1 MHVSVRTLESQAVL
15 TVSVDPLET
24 IGAFK
29 KRAAATLPY
38 NGVCKFMLRGRYLSK
53 HTSFESL
60 ELLPHDFLVAF
71 PLAGKQITQP
81 AAAPVSSG
89 ARNATICTRGLTGS
103 SISQPASQQ
112 IDIHQPSTAAVTLP
126 PAPYTLLPGYVSRP
140 QAMHPLP
147 SELIRADVDPTQ
159 SALWADLAAELRS
172 APISAPLDH
181 HAEAVDQLKSAA
193 ASDLPA
199 SASGSHQAANWDQ
212 SAKRGIRAGQAAA
225 AAAGRVKAVSRD
237 DAPAAKPKPPRQTR
251 CSLISDNA
259 ASEAT
264 DSANDSNLAAAKE
277 EENSEAQQSPVPSCE
292 WDVWVSAS
300 PAHTAHLEGDQICS
314 SKCAWGE
321 EVQVEDVQTMADLC
335 PDVVILRDPQQIQ
348 SPNKSIR
355 QWRMSIQTEPA
366 VPSLVNP
373 IDAEDAMLVRQTSGE
388 YTLPVSQAH
397 PMEITTDGS
406 GTVFG
411 GQARR
416 DRLIVEIM
424 DPGRKTIGSTSLAE
438 MGVDEDAAIQEVGM
452 DARSLAARLPSRGP
466 VGSGGRKGQTDKGA
480 KNAQQRRLR
489 AFRQALVRAVE
500 PSHQAFLRE
509 LQHQQ
514 CLQQQPQ
521 QQSEQSLQQQQQQP
535 QRQQQQH
542 QRPDGVSI
550 SPQPAA
556 GASVAA
562 APMASAA
569 EQHPSV
575 SEWNVMERKAWHP
588 LFNLEDLSLE
598 TIKRNLDAA
607 RAAEAA
613 KELNETGIAA
623 DEARGEKPPPRPPQV
638 ARKHEPCLDTTHMCT
653 NQFLK
658 HIQQLGWYAD
668 QIVHMEDIPARQPQY
683 ALPSTPLSEPVQAA
697 IKARNITQMFTHQ
710 AQAIDTVLAGR
721 NVVVSTSTASGK
733 SLCYNIP
740 ILEALVQDRRACALY
755 MFPTKALA
763 QDQLRALRQM
773 CSAAFGNDAPHVEVY
788 DGDTSHAD
796 RGETRDRAQLLITN
810 PDMLHRSIL
819 PVHSQF
825 SRILAHLKYVVVDEG
840 HAYKGVFGCHTAFV
854 LRRLRR
860 LCERCYNSHPSF
872 VVTSATVANPR
883 EHVQELLG
891 VEQVEVISEDGSPH
905 GPKCFVLWNPPL
917 TVSQQALNK
926 GSKMKM
932 SRTEGRAR
940 LTKGGISKRA
950 KQEYVREEMRDANQ
964 ARGRGSQMGGPEGGL
979 ASVNDTEWLSEVRA
993 GRKKAAVLRDA
1004 EVLFKEVEGGKSVPL
1019 HPARSPP
1026 PTAAGSQAAMAA
1038 IAATARLPTQ
1048 AASLAPSN
1056 IKYLHSEQPQN
1067 RPVIRRQLPSL
1078 TAIPENIFRPGT
1090 TAGSNPHLSGLAQGA
1105 FGGSKRRQR
1114 EAVAAVDEAEG
1125 SFQLPLSS
1133 DGLQLIRVSG
1143 ANAPETAE
1151 NGDSQGTEKE
1161 VREQIQARLPGTDW
1175 KAIIGAA
1182 GTPMEQQRVSPI
1194 VELSMLLAE
1203 CIQHGLR
1210 TLAFCKTR
1218 KLCELVTA
1226 YTRETLKNTAPHL
1239 AKSISV
1245 YRAGYSPQER
1255 REIEAA
1261 LHDGDLWAVA
1271 ATNALEL
1278 GVDVGSLDVT
1288 LHLGFPGSVASLW
1301 QQAGRAGR
1309 REQPS
1314 TSIYIAFD
1322 GPLDQYFMKQP
1333 DKLFG
1338 RAIER
1343 AQVDAHNA
1351 QLLEQHVC
1359 CACSEL
1365 PVTWEEDQ
1373 EYFGPGLLAAM
1384 DSLVAQNLVS
1394 RHPHTTNTRALFYT
1408 GLLEVPAAAVSL
1420 RAIDPERYAIV
1431 NEEDGDVIEEI
1442 EESKAFYEVYDG
1454 AVYMFQGRTYLC
1466 KKLDLGSKVA
1476 MVRAADLKYYTK
1488 TRDFTDV
1495 HVVGGHTA
1503 YPVRIGNE
1511 QYPSTTACCD
1521 AAIVTVRWL
1530 GFHRIW
1536 QGSGEVFDSI
1546 DLFLPDVQFG
1556 TQAAYIRVPRAARQR
1571 VKDAGLPFRDGLH
1584 AASHALLNV
1593 VPLYMMCN
1601 STDMAAECDNPYDT
1615 RFRPERL
1622 LLYDKHPGGIGIAA
1636 QATPLFSVLLEKAL
1650 QLIQSCSCKPASG
1663 CPGCVQHTDC
1673 GEYNAVLNKFSAIIV
1688 LQCTIEAEAEHRER
1702 LRLQQQFHP

>member
-1 MHVSVRTLESQAVL
+1 MA
-15 TVSVDPLET
+15 
-24 IGAFK
+24 K
-29 KRAAATLPY
+29 LP
-38 NGVCKFMLRGRYLSK
+38 
-53 HTSFESL
+53 
-60 ELLPHDFLVAF
+60 
-71 PLAGKQITQP
+71 
-81 AAAPVSSG
+81 
-89 ARNATICTRGLTGS
+89 
-103 SISQPASQQ
+103 
-112 IDIHQPSTAAVTLP
+112 LP
-126 PAPYTLLPGYVSRP
+126 PALQRLEEVLFPPVNAMYGFLLRQHIQPTW
-140 QAMHPLP
+140 QA
-147 SELIRADVDPTQ
+147 I
-159 SALWADLAAELRS
+159 
-172 APISAPLDH
+172 
-181 HAEAVDQLKSAA
+181 KSAA
-193 ASDLPA
+193 R
-199 SASGSHQAANWDQ
+199 NV
-212 SAKRGIRAGQAAA
+212 AGGQ
-225 AAAGRVKAVSRD
+225 
-237 DAPAAKPKPPRQTR
+237 
-251 CSLISDNA
+251 
-259 ASEAT
+259 
-264 DSANDSNLAAAKE
+264 
-277 EENSEAQQSPVPSCE
+277 
-292 WDVWVSAS
+292 
-300 PAHTAHLEGDQICS
+300 
-314 SKCAWGE
+314 
-321 EVQVEDVQTMADLC
+321 EVQLEDVQTMAELC
-335 PDVVILRDPQQIQ
+335 PDVVILRDPQQVQ

-355 QWRMSIQTEPA
+355 QWRKA
-366 VPSLVNP
+366 VQAQATPPSLVNP
-373 IDAEDAMLVRQTSGE
+373 IDAEDAGSADVTTTVSG
-388 YTLPVSQAH
+388 AH
-397 PMEITTDGS
+397 PMEITTDGA

-411 GQARR
+411 GQAPQ
-416 DRLIVEIM
+416 DRLVVEIM

-438 MGVDEDAAIQEVGM
+438 LGVQADAAIQEVGM
-452 DARSLAARLPSRGP
+452 DARSLAARLPSRRHDGAAGQSQP
-466 VGSGGRKGQTDKGA
+466 RKGQTDRGA

-489 AFRQALVRAVE
+489 AFRQSLVRAVV
-500 PSHQAFLRE
+500 PSHQAFLHTLCR
-509 LQHQQ
+509 
-514 CLQQQPQ
+514 QQPQ
-521 QQSEQSLQQQQQQP
+521 QQQIEAQPSPYSAVNEIMQPQQP
-535 QRQQQQH
+535 QDSEELLHGPKVSGESQQPKSPAGSWRIERKFVEPKTAHPPPSVRRSPRSRPQNDKALAAKPGKTSGKTSGTRQIQPVC
-542 QRPDGVSI
+542 QRLQGQS
-550 SPQPAA
+550 QAA
-556 GASVAA
+556 GAASLPGA
-562 APMASAA
+562 ASASHTDSQLDKVTA
-569 EQHPSV
+569 PATAADAATLQL
-575 SEWNVMERKAWHP
+575 EWDIMARKAWHP
-588 LFNLEDLSLE
+588 QFRVEELSLD
-598 TIKRNLDAA
+598 TIKQQLVAA

-613 KELNETGIAA
+613 KELQATGQNLDDGVGGKA
-623 DEARGEKPPPRPPQV
+623 PPRPPQV
-638 ARKHEPCLDTTHMCT
+638 VRKHEPCLDTTPMCT
-653 NQFLK
+653 NDFLK
-658 HIQQLGWYAD
+658 HIRQLGWYAD
-668 QIVHMEDIPARQPQY
+668 QIVHMEDLPARQPQY

-697 IKARNITQMFTHQ
+697 LAARDINQMFTHQ
-710 AQAIDTVLAGR
+710 AKAVDAVLAGK

-740 ILEALVQDRRACALY
+740 VLEALVQDRRACALY

-773 CSAAFGNDAPHVEVY
+773 CAAAFGDDAPHVEVY
-788 DGDTSHAD
+788 DGDTVRAE

-819 PVHSQF
+819 PLHSQF
-825 SRILAHLKYVVVDEG
+825 SRILAHLKFVVVDEG

-860 LCERCYNSHPSF
+860 LCERFYRAHPTF
-872 VVTSATVANPR
+872 VVTSATVANPK

-926 GSKMKM
+926 GAKMKM

-940 LTKGGISKRA
+940 MTKGGISKRA
-950 KQEYVREEMRDANQ
+950 KQEYVREELRDANQ
-964 ARGRGSQMGGPEGGL
+964 ARGRGSQMGGPAGGL

-1004 EVLFKEVEGGKSVPL
+1004 EKVFQAVESSKHASGSHSVFPSTQPGPQAAGGISTSGAQLSASASPQAAEAHL
-1019 HPARSPP
+1019 NPAESKCTQEISSNGNAVSDILRCST
-1026 PTAAGSQAAMAA
+1026 PTANSGSSSMVAGSMAAAVKHGLEQQEVPDAKRQKALSKASLAAMAA
-1038 IAATARLPTQ
+1038 IAATARLPSQ
-1048 AASLAPSN
+1048 APTLAANN

-1078 TAIPENIFRPGT
+1078 TALPHNIFRPGT
-1090 TAGSNPHLSGLAQGA
+1090 TAGSNPHMSGLAQGA
-1105 FGGSKRRQR
+1105 FGGSGRRQR
-1114 EAVAAVDEAEG
+1114 EAGGSAADEQDQPAG
-1125 SFQLPLSS
+1125 LPHSS
-1133 DGLQLIRVSG
+1133 DGLQLTRVVQS
-1143 ANAPETAE
+1143 EDRLEDECAE
-1151 NGDSQGTEKE
+1151 AHEEEEARQ
-1161 VREQIQARLPGTDW
+1161 QIQERLPGGDW
-1175 KAIIGAA
+1175 KARIGTA
-1182 GTPMEQQRVSPI
+1182 GTPLEQQRVSPI

-1239 AKSISV
+1239 AKAISV

-1255 REIEAA
+1255 REIEGA

-1322 GPLDQYFMKQP
+1322 GPLDQFFMKQP
-1333 DKLFG
+1333 HKLFG
-1338 RAIER
+1338 RAIEC
-1343 AQVDAHNA
+1343 AQVDANNP

-1359 CACSEL
+1359 CACAEM
-1365 PVTWEEDQ
+1365 PVTKEEDGC
-1373 EYFGPGLLAAM
+1373 YFGPGLSVAM
-1384 DSLVAQNLVS
+1384 DSLVAQGLVS
-1394 RHPHTTNTRALFYT
+1394 RHPHTTNVRALFYSGAQDT
-1408 GLLEVPAAAVSL
+1408 PAAAISL

-1495 HVVGGHTA
+1495 HVVGGRSA
-1503 YPVRIGNE
+1503 YPARVGNE

-1601 STDMAAECDNPYDT
+1601 ATDMAAECDNPYDT

-1650 QLIQSCSCKPASG
+1650 QLIENCDCKPASG

-1688 LQCTIEAEAEHRER
+1688 LQCTLEAEAQHRER
-1702 LRLQQQFHP
+1702 LHLQQQMQL